1 MDLNITLANTSSD
14 PKVLAKSYTNI
25 ATTVATPYGSMSI
38 LKPILRLRYEP
49 SIWNP
54 ADINYAWIA
63 ELNRFYFVGDKRIL
77 SGDIVEM
84 DLTVD
89 PLMSYGNAILASSGI
104 CVANEFAREYRDMQ
118 KPSFGTY
125 MADPNRPIYPYP
137 EQKIYEFDA
146 GDFNLE
152 QASSY
157 SRNFVLNVSG
167 GEGE

>member
-1 MDLNITLANTSSD
+1 MDLNITLSNTNSD

-38 LKPILRLRYEP
+38 LKPVLRLRYEP

-84 DLTVD
+84 ELTVD
-89 PLMSYGNAILASSGI
+89 PLMSYGNAILASTGI
-104 CVANEFAREYRDMQ
+104 CVANEFTRESRDLQ

-137 EQKIYEFDA
+137 DQVVYQFDA

-152 QASSY
+152 QATTY

>member
-1 MDLNITLANTSSD
+1 MELHITLANTGSD
-14 PKVLAKSYTNI
+14 PKVLAKSYTGI
-25 ATTVATPYGSMSI
+25 ATTVATPYGSMSV
-38 LKPILRLRYEP
+38 KNPVLRLRYEP
-49 SIWNP
+49 EIWNP

-63 ELNRFYFVGDKRIL
+63 ELNRFYFVGDKRTS

-84 DLTVD
+84 DLEVD
-89 PLMSYGNAILASSGI
+89 PLMSFGNAILASTGI
-104 CVANEFAREYRDMQ
+104 CVANEFAIEHRD
-118 KPSFGTY
+118 KTPSFGTY

-137 EQKIYEFDA
+137 EQVVYEFDS

-167 GEGE
+167 GTGA

>member
-1 MDLNITLANTSSD
+1 MDLHITLSNTSSD

-38 LKPILRLRYEP
+38 EKPVLRLRYEP

-63 ELNRFYFVGDKRIL
+63 ELNRFYFVGDKRTS

-84 DLTVD
+84 DLEVD
-89 PLMSYGNAILASSGI
+89 PLMSFGNAILASTGI
-104 CVANEFAREYRDMQ
+104 CVANEFALEHRDLQ
-118 KPSFGTY
+118 NPVFGTY

-137 EQKIYEFDA
+137 DQVVYQFDA

-152 QASSY
+152 QATTY

>member
-1 MDLNITLANTSSD
+1 MELHITLSNTSSD
-14 PKVLAKSYTNI
+14 PKVLSKAYANI
-25 ATTVATPYGSMSI
+25 ATTVASPYGAMSI
-38 LKPILRLRYEP
+38 LKPVLRLRYEP
-49 SIWNP
+49 EIWNP

-84 DLTVD
+84 ECSVD
-89 PLMSYGNAILASSGI
+89 PLMSYGNAILASTGI
-104 CVANEFAREYRDMQ
+104 CVANEFAIETRD
-118 KPSFGTY
+118 KTPSFGTY
-125 MADPNRPIYPYP
+125 MADPNRPIYPFP
-137 EQKIYEFDA
+137 EQVVYEFDE

-167 GEGE
+167 GTGA

>member
-1 MDLNITLANTSSD
+1 MDLNITLSNTNSD

-38 LKPILRLRYEP
+38 LKPVLRLRYEP

-89 PLMSYGNAILASSGI
+89 PLMSYGSAILASTGI
-104 CVANEFAREYRDMQ
+104 CVANEFAREYRDAQ
-118 KPSFGTY
+118 QPTFGTY
-125 MADPNRPIYPYP
+125 MADANRPIYPFP
-137 EQKIYEFDA
+137 DQTVYEFEA
-146 GDFNLE
+146 GDFNLNN
-152 QASSY
+152 ANAY

-167 GEGE
+167 GRGA